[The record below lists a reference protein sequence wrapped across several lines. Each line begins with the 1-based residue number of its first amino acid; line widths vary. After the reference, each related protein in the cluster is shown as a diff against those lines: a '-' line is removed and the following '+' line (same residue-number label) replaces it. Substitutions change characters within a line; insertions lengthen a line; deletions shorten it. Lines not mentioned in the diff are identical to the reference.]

1 MRVLSYMDIA
11 IQLESMDHALTVPVV
26 AKLLGF
32 SRSALYEM
40 VNDCRIPHHRIGSS
54 IRFDPQE
61 LADWWRGQLMLAA

>member
-1 MRVLSYMDIA
+1 MDIA
-11 IQLESMDHALTVPVV
+11 SLLESIDHAMTVPDV

-40 VNDCRIPHHRIGSS
+40 VSECRIPHHRLGAS

-61 LADWWRGQLMLAA
+61 LADWWRSRLMNAA

>member
-1 MRVLSYMDIA
+1 VRVFSFVDLAS
-11 IQLESMDHALTVPVV
+11 QLANVDHALTVPEV

>member
-1 MRVLSYMDIA
+1 MDIA
-11 IQLESMDHALTVPVV
+11 AQFESTDHALTVPEV

-40 VNDCRIPHHRIGSS
+40 AAECRIPHHRLGAS

-61 LADWWRGQLMLAA
+61 LADWWRSRLMKAA

>member
-1 MRVLSYMDIA
+1 
-11 IQLESMDHALTVPVV
+11 V

-61 LADWWRGQLMLAA
+61 LADWWRGRLMLAA

>member
-1 MRVLSYMDIA
+1 MDLATKI
-11 IQLESMDHALTVPVV
+11 EEFGRALTVPEV

-61 LADWWRGQLMLAA
+61 LADWWRSRLMLAA

>member
-1 MRVLSYMDIA
+1 MDLATKI
-11 IQLESMDHALTVPVV
+11 EEFGRALTVPEV

-40 VNDCRIPHHRIGSS
+40 VNNCRIPHHRIGSS

-61 LADWWRGQLMLAA
+61 LADWWRSRLMLAA